1 MKALILSNQYG
12 NQGQVIDL
20 TNTRHETWTDDD
32 GNDYYISEFCDAA
45 YAVEYL
51 ETFKHNLE
59 REKRNIRVI
68 ETYLED

>member
-1 MKALILSNQYG
+1 MKALILSNQYN

-20 TNTRHETWTDDD
+20 ANTRHETWTDDN
-32 GNDYYISEFCDAA
+32 GNDYFTSEFCDAA

-51 ETFKHNLE
+51 ETCKHNLE
-59 REKRNIRVI
+59 REKRNIRVL